1 MVTTAKCFAV
11 STITNA
17 ECQLGERQVEAEV
30 IMELLHNTASENYD
44 SMARYHSP
52 KVISCCKD
60 SGMSQKHTSV
70 YSMGK

>member
-52 KVISCCKD
+52 NVICRKD